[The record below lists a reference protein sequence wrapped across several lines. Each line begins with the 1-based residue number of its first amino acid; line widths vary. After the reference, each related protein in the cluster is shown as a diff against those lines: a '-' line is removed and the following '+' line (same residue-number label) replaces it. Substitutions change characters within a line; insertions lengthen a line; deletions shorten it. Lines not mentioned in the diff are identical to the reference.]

1 MHQTVYQLSTSSTFV
16 APVIYAYFLRY
27 AGMLLGI
34 TNTFGTIP
42 GVLAPIVVGYLT
54 KDVSC
59 PFMHYISAVWSHF
72 DMFFNVFSLALLRTA
87 LSYRMEACV
96 LVVSRSERL
105 RGNLFRHLWHWKD
118 SELGEDRWGIRHRY
132 TQLNIPVDQFRG
144 ILGLTYLGFIL
155 YSTHMLLVKSLYALH
170 FVFHDLKKNTLYVS
184 VIDIYKLYITMI

>member
-1 MHQTVYQLSTSSTFV
+1 MLNLTCIRQSYQLSTSSTFV
-16 APVIYAYFLRY
+16 APVIYANFLRY

-34 TNTFGTIP
+34 TNTFGTVP

-59 PFMHYISAVWSHF
+59 PYALYICSLKSFWY
-72 DMFFNVFSLALLRTA
+72 VFWCILLSLLRTA

-105 RGNLFRHLWHWKD
+105 RSHLFRHLWHWKD
-118 SELGEDRWGIRHRY
+118 SELGEDRWGLRHRY
-132 TQLNIPVDQFRG
+132 TQLNIPVNQFRG

-155 YSTHMLLVKSLYALH
+155 YSTHMLLVKSLDALH
-170 FVFHDLKKNTLYVS
+170 FVFHDLKKNTLC
-184 VIDIYKLYITMI
+184 